1 MKFAKSF
8 ALIAT
13 VVLSSASVAVAS
25 DVNVK
30 VNTNNNNEKLTNE
43 AQGMCW
49 PGQLRCSRL

>member
-13 VVLSSASVAVAS
+13 VLLSSASVAVAS
-25 DVNVK
+25 DISVNADS
-30 VNTNNNNEKLTNE
+30 NRDKLGNE

-49 PGQLRCSRL
+49 PGQLRCTRI

>member
-25 DVNVK
+25 DVNV
-30 VNTNNNNEKLTNE
+30 NTNNNREKLTNE

-49 PGQLRCSRL
+49 PGRFNCGSL

>member
-8 ALIAT
+8 ALVAT

-25 DVNVK
+25 DVNVN
-30 VNTNNNNEKLTNE
+30 NTEKLTNE

-49 PGQLRCSRL
+49 PGRFNCGSL